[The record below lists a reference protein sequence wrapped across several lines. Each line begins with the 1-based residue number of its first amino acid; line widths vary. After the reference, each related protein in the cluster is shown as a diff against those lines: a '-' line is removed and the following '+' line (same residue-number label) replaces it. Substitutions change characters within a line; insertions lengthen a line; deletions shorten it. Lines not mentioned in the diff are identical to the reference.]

1 MQKKYLTFN
10 LKKKNE
16 YKNPFKIKKHL
27 KKNKKK
33 LTIIKT
39 L

>member
-10 LKKKNE
+10 LKKKND

-27 KKNKKK
+27 KKK
-33 LTIIKT
+33 
-39 L
+39 